1 MSSIYSYWYIYI
13 RAVSF
18 RTYISFS
25 EGVPRTLQIDL
36 SRAGITSLHPKGFG
50 YTRQALYHLSYIPSL
65 KIHIPNPT
73 CFPTW
78 FFFFFS
84 LLSFFFF
91 SFLFF
96 LFWGKVSVCIPGW
109 PWTSEIYLPLLSECW
124 DQSPHFLI
132 TRLLFPH
139 AKHGGGREVQADQ
152 TTLPVSKGRSQD
164 SSPELSKQ
172 SFSLFHCP
180 LLPWPQKVWDKRM

>member
-65 KIHIPNPT
+65 NSHPQPHL
-73 CFPTW
+73 FSHLVFLFLFSS
-78 FFFFFS
+78 FFLFLFF
-84 LLSFFFF
+84 SFFFILRQGF
-91 SFLFF
+91 SMYSWLALNFRNLPTSAFWMLGSKSTFF
-96 LFWGKVSVCIPGW
+96 DHPTSVSTCK
-109 PWTSEIYLPLLSECW
+109 
-124 DQSPHFLI
+124 
-132 TRLLFPH
+132 TRRR
-139 AKHGGGREVQADQ
+139 KRG
-152 TTLPVSKGRSQD
+152 SGRSD
-164 SSPELSKQ
+164 NSP
-172 SFSLFHCP
+172 SF
-180 LLPWPQKVWDKRM
+180 